1 MLVLAVSVMA
11 KLEAIPRKNLMNL
24 GLAALVLIVAVIL
37 IKQAARMN
45 RFVLF
50 AMVLVTVM
58 VVCFTWVYQRNEP
71 KFLTPLVNEIAP
83 FFPSKPT
90 AHW

>member
-11 KLEAIPRKNLMNL
+11 RLEAIPRKNLINF
-24 GLAALVLIVAVIL
+24 GLAILVLIVAIIV
-37 IKQAARMN
+37 IKQAAKMN
-45 RFVLF
+45 RVLLL
-50 AMVLVTVM
+50 AMVIGTVV
-58 VVCFTWVYQRNEP
+58 VVCCTWVYQRNEP

-83 FFPSKPT
+83 FFPSRPT

>member
-1 MLVLAVSVMA
+1 MVFAVSVMA
-11 KLEAIPRKNLMNL
+11 KLEAIPKKNLINF
-24 GLAALVLIVAVIL
+24 GLAILVLIVAVVL
-37 IKQAARMN
+37 IKQAARLN

-50 AMVLVTVM
+50 AMVLATVL

-71 KFLTPLVNEIAP
+71 KFLTPFVNEIAP
-83 FFPSKPT
+83 FFPERPT